1 MSNPEVDD
9 SKTVTY
15 KMILLGD
22 TSVGKTCLFKKLTT
36 GVYSNKNVSTIG
48 IDKKTININGSK
60 IVENEEEKDLN
71 FSIQLYDTA
80 GQERFRAI
88 SKTYYTGSHGLIVM
102 YDITKKETF
111 NNVEDWI
118 KGIRETL
125 GETDENKKYVII
137 LMGNKKDLEEKRE
150 VQVEEAEE
158 LCQKNNV
165 FFGGE
170 CSVQDFTQDELMEK
184 FQIFI
189 KNVFQKIGIVYARKA
204 TIISSKSTKKERQKC
219 C

>member
-204 TIISSKSTKKERQKC
+204 TIISSKSTKKERQRC

>member
-137 LMGNKKDLEEKRE
+137 LMGN
-150 VQVEEAEE
+150 
-158 LCQKNNV
+158 
-165 FFGGE
+165 
-170 CSVQDFTQDELMEK
+170 
-184 FQIFI
+184 FI
-189 KNVFQKIGIVYARKA
+189 
-204 TIISSKSTKKERQKC
+204 
-219 C
+219 